1 MKLQLLPFCIFI
13 ITLSSCAGGWS
24 DEDKKQLRNDCV
36 QQAKT
41 QISEANTAKYC
52 DCFVEQMVKTYPV
65 FNDVMEHYQSDTV
78 EKLKA
83 HCRHEIGMP

>member
-1 MKLQLLPFCIFI
+1 MIVFRRLTHRYPQ
-13 ITLSSCAGGWS
+13 
-24 DEDKKQLRNDCV
+24 KKTD
-36 QQAKT
+36 
-41 QISEANTAKYC
+41 KYC

-83 HCRHEIGMP
+83 HCRHEIGMQ